1 MRPTSSD
8 MHFVKSVYQCI
19 RSLSSSKVNLLNM
32 TRCKIH
38 ETHHAGLNKHSTSA
52 AQPSPDD
59 VLAPAVTDTVGR
71 NRLVINLLLVATF
84 VVILNETLMAV
95 AIPRLMRDLN
105 VTAGAVQWLTTAF
118 LLTVSVV
125 VPVTGFLLQ
134 RMNTRPIYV
143 LAMSLFTLGTLVAAL
158 APNLEVLILAR
169 VIQASGTAI
178 MVPLLMTTVM
188 TLAPPETRGKTM
200 GFISTVISVAPAIGP
215 TISGVILNYFSW
227 RWMFVLVLPISLG
240 ALALGARRIMNV
252 TTPNRAGIDGI
263 SVVLS
268 ALAFGGV
275 VYGLSN
281 IGVAAPPGGLS
292 AGIISAAGTVCLCL
306 FILRRIHLQKTGYP
320 LLDLPTF
327 ESRNFTV
334 SVLLMASMM
343 MALFGTVILLPI
355 YLQNVLGL
363 STLQTGLLLLPG
375 GLLMGLLGPHVG
387 RLYDKVG
394 PIRLLV
400 PGVVVVSSVLWAMTL
415 LSPTTRV
422 GYILAGHVVMSVGF
436 ACLFTPLFTVS
447 LSPGNPSLYS
457 HGSAVIG
464 TIQQVAGAAGVA
476 LFVALMSARTTT
488 LAARGLAPVDAL
500 SGGIRSGFLCGA
512 IISLL
517 AVACV
522 FFVQRPALMRD

>member
-1 MRPTSSD
+1 LTNNS
-8 MHFVKSVYQCI
+8 
-19 RSLSSSKVNLLNM
+19 
-32 TRCKIH
+32 
-38 ETHHAGLNKHSTSA
+38 ESA
-52 AQPSPDD
+52 ANLPPDN
-59 VLAPAVTDTVGR
+59 VVAPVRADTAGR

-95 AIPRLMRDLN
+95 AIPRLMHDLN

-125 VPVTGFLLQ
+125 IPVTGFLLQ
-134 RMNTRPIYV
+134 RMNTRPIYM
-143 LAMSLFTLGTLVAAL
+143 LAMSLFTLGTLIATL
-158 APNLEVLILAR
+158 APNLELLILAR

-178 MVPLLMTTVM
+178 MMPLLMTTVM

-215 TISGVILNYFSW
+215 TISGFILNYLSW
-227 RWMFVLVLPISLG
+227 RWLFILVLPISLG
-240 ALALGARRIMNV
+240 ALALGARRIQNV
-252 TTPNRAGIDGI
+252 TTPHHARIDGI
-263 SVVLS
+263 SVILS
-268 ALAFGGV
+268 GVAFGGL
-275 VYGLSN
+275 VYGVSN
-281 IGVAAPPGGLS
+281 VGVPAAQATVP
-292 AGIISAAGTVCLCL
+292 AGIWSAVGAVFLIA
-306 FILRRIHLQKTGYP
+306 FIFRQVSLQKTGYP
-320 LLDLPTF
+320 LLDLRTF

-334 SVLLMASMM
+334 SVLLMATMM
-343 MALFGTVILLPI
+343 MSLFGTIILLPI

-387 RLYDKVG
+387 RLYDKAG
-394 PIRLLV
+394 PVRLLV
-400 PGVVVVSSVLWAMTL
+400 PGVIVVSAVLWAMTL
-415 LSPTTRV
+415 MGPATWV

-436 ACLFTPLFTVS
+436 AFLFTPLFTVS
-447 LSPGNPSLYS
+447 LSSVKPSLYS

-464 TIQQVAGAAGVA
+464 SLQQVAGAAGVA

-500 SGGIRSGFLCGA
+500 TGGIRSGFLCGA
-512 IISLL
+512 IISVF

-522 FFVQRPALMRD
+522 FFVQRPPAQTGASH

>member
-1 MRPTSSD
+1 LT
-8 MHFVKSVYQCI
+8 
-19 RSLSSSKVNLLNM
+19 NN
-32 TRCKIH
+32 
-38 ETHHAGLNKHSTSA
+38 SA
-52 AQPSPDD
+52 SATTASPDN
-59 VLAPAVTDTVGR
+59 VLAPTVADNTGR

-84 VVILNETLMAV
+84 VVILNETFMAV

-125 VPVTGFLLQ
+125 IPVTGFLLQ
-134 RMNTRPIYV
+134 RMNTRPIFV
-143 LAMSLFTLGTLVAAL
+143 LAMLLFTLGTLIATL
-158 APNLEVLILAR
+158 ASNLEVLILAR

-178 MVPLLMTTVM
+178 MFPLLMTTVM

-200 GFISTVISVAPAIGP
+200 GFISTVISVAPAVGP
-215 TISGVILNYFSW
+215 TISGVILNYLSW
-227 RWMFVLVLPISLG
+227 RWMFLLVLPISLG
-240 ALALGARRIMNV
+240 ALALGARRIQNV
-252 TTPNRAGIDGI
+252 TTPHRAALDLV
-263 SVVLS
+263 SVILS
-268 ALAFGGV
+268 GFAFGGL

-281 IGVAAPPGGLS
+281 IGVFWIAVGAVFL
-292 AGIISAAGTVCLCL
+292 AV
-306 FILRRIHLQKTGYP
+306 FILRQISLQKTGYP
-320 LLDLPTF
+320 LLDLRTF
-327 ESRNFTV
+327 KSRNFTV
-334 SVLLMASMM
+334 SVLLMAIMM
-343 MALFGTVILLPI
+343 MALFGTIILLPI

-387 RLYDKVG
+387 RVYDKVG

-400 PGVVVVSSVLWAMTL
+400 PGVIVVSAVLWAMTL
-415 LSPTTRV
+415 LSPATWV
-422 GYILAGHVVMSVGF
+422 GYILSGHVVMSVGF

-447 LSPGNPSLYS
+447 LSSVQPSLYS

-464 TIQQVAGAAGVA
+464 TVQQVAGAAGVA

-488 LAARGLAPVDAL
+488 LAARGLAPVEAL
-500 SGGIRSGFLCGA
+500 SGGIRGGFLCGA

-522 FFVQRPALMRD
+522 FFVQRPAGQPETA

>member
-1 MRPTSSD
+1 MADRYLTKDSD
-8 MHFVKSVYQCI
+8 SAT
-19 RSLSSSKVNLLNM
+19 SLSPDNL
-32 TRCKIH
+32 
-38 ETHHAGLNKHSTSA
+38 
-52 AQPSPDD
+52 
-59 VLAPAVTDTVGR
+59 VAPMVADTTGR

-125 VPVTGFLLQ
+125 IPVTGFLLQ
-134 RMNTRPIYV
+134 RMNTRPIFV
-143 LAMSLFTLGTLVAAL
+143 CAMSLFTLGTLIATL

-178 MVPLLMTTVM
+178 MVPLLLTTVM
-188 TLAPPETRGKTM
+188 TLSAPETRGKTM
-200 GFISTVISVAPAIGP
+200 GFITTVISVAPAIGP
-215 TISGVILNYFSW
+215 TISGVILNYLSW
-227 RWMFVLVLPISLG
+227 RWMFLLVLPISLG
-240 ALALGARRIMNV
+240 ALALGARRMQNV
-252 TTPNRAGIDGI
+252 TTPHYAPIDGV
-263 SVVLS
+263 SVFLS
-268 ALAFGGV
+268 GFAFGGI
-275 VYGLSN
+275 VYGLSS
-281 IGVAAPPGGLS
+281 IGVATAPGTLPSGIWS
-292 AGIISAAGTVCLCL
+292 AVGAVFLAL
-306 FILRRIHLQKTGYP
+306 FIFRQISLQRTGYP
-320 LLDLPTF
+320 LLDLRTF

-343 MALFGTVILLPI
+343 MALFGTIILLPI

-400 PGVVVVSSVLWAMTL
+400 PGVIVVSAVLWAMTL
-415 LSPTTRV
+415 LGAATWV

-436 ACLFTPLFTVS
+436 AFLFTPLFTAS
-447 LSPGNPSLYS
+447 LSAVKPSLYS

-476 LFVALMSARTTT
+476 LFVALMSARATT
-488 LAARGLAPVDAL
+488 LAAHGLAPVVAL
-500 SGGIRSGFLCGA
+500 TGGIRDGFLCGA
-512 IISLL
+512 IVSLF

-522 FFVQRPALMRD
+522 FFVQKPSGQPEAGH